1 MSNKRKMRIKRKT
14 EISLDSKRKTTESID
29 NRKIK
34 LKAQISQGN
43 DTVKRKTQKILN
55 RKSPSNINFQ

>member
-14 EISLDSKRKTTESID
+14 EISLDSKRKTTASSDTVID

-34 LKAQISQGN
+34 LKS
-43 DTVKRKTQKILN
+43 
-55 RKSPSNINFQ
+55 